1 MKKFSLLFIA
11 VSISTLLLSGCVTK
25 ELTSEE
31 KEIIAKSQAQLP
43 FSVKVDGNEAVANS
57 TIAALIEDPVSA
69 DSEVLCEITN
79 DDIINITFFPC
90 DNEGIVVPGK
100 KPALI
105 IIREG
110 NKSSLDKTMDGKKLT
125 PGFYLMDVTAGKR
138 TSRIVIEVE

>member
-11 VSISTLLLSGCVTK
+11 VSISILLLNGCVTK
-25 ELTSEE
+25 ELTHEE
-31 KEIIAKSQAQLP
+31 KEIIAKAQAQLP
-43 FSVKVDGNEAVANS
+43 FPVKVDGNSAVTNS
-57 TIAALIEDPVSA
+57 TIAALIEDSVSS
-69 DSEVLCEITN
+69 DSEILCEVAN

-105 IIREG
+105 IIRES
-110 NKSSLDKTMDGKKLT
+110 NKSSLDKTIDGKKLT
-125 PGFYLMDVTAGKR
+125 PGFYLMDVSQGNR